1 MKNVSMEIGKDKVLT
16 IRVDLKQTFGASGS
30 GKSIIIGS
38 TEGNAS
44 LDGENS
50 DIKVGL
56 NVYRK
61 A

>member
-1 MKNVSMEIGKDKVLT
+1 MKNCEMKLNGNILT
-16 IRVDLKQTFGASGS
+16 IKVDISKDFGVSSS

-38 TEGNAS
+38 TEGNVS
-44 LDGENS
+44 VPDKE
-50 DIKVGL
+50 DIKIGV